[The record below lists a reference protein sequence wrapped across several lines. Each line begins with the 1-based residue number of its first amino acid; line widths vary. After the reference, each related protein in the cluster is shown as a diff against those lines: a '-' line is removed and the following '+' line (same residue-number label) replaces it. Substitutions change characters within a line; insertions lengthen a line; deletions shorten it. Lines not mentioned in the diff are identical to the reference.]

1 MKKYFMRGKSFF
13 RILQMSVLKKLI
25 VFDFNSRSSI
35 IDSIL
40 RPEYNTLGFG
50 ALSIF
55 ASVSLHSKIT
65 KGKKRVS

>member
-40 RPEYNTLGFG
+40 RPEYNNLGFG
-50 ALSIF
+50 ALSI
-55 ASVSLHSKIT
+55 
-65 KGKKRVS
+65 